1 MKRIAF
7 YLILFIGLTT
17 ISQSCKK
24 GTSNGPVNQTITETI
39 SANQSYQFDLGNFGD
54 EEGASISKQA
64 NHFSISSMDR
74 EVNTGKVIYKYT
86 PEANF
91 VGTDE
96 VEIRSARGS
105 NGSSTNNKIILTT
118 IKFTVTN

>member
-1 MKRIAF
+1 MKKIAF
-7 YLILFIGLTT
+7 YLTLFIGLTT

-24 GTSNGPVNQTITETI
+24 DTTNDPVTQTITETI
-39 SANQSYQFDLGNFGD
+39 RVNQSYQFDLGSFGD

-64 NHFSISSMDR
+64 NHFSISSVDR

-86 PEANF
+86 PATNF

-96 VEIRSARGS
+96 VEIKSARGS
-105 NGSSTNNKIILTT
+105 NGSSPNNKIILTT
-118 IKFTVTN
+118 MKFTVTN